1 MLVSSRDTCK
11 QRQTL
16 FLYVRPMPSL
26 TERRPDQTTNYSCQ
40 AKRPMEPARARRKVL
55 SASTLMAPENDDK
68 GDTALPAEEP
78 APDVGAVLLLP
89 YGAFGDS
96 ASREADGF
104 VPAPAAAE
112 PAGEPA
118 PGEPAPG
125 EPAPGEPAP
134 GEPAPGEPA
143 PEPEPGAP
151 EPLPEEP
158 EPGEPG
164 VPEPGGSD
172 PDEPEPLPGEPEP
185 GEPDPL
191 PEDPGVPDPAPVP
204 AEEAPLGP
212 AVGTRQVAVG
222 ELSPHTVQVA
232 IDVVMPAGT

>member
-1 MLVSSRDTCK
+1 
-11 QRQTL
+11 
-16 FLYVRPMPSL
+16 
-26 TERRPDQTTNYSCQ
+26 
-40 AKRPMEPARARRKVL
+40 
-55 SASTLMAPENDDK
+55 MAPENDDI

-112 PAGEPA
+112 PPGEPA

-143 PEPEPGAP
+143 PEPEPGA
-151 EPLPEEP
+151 
-158 EPGEPG
+158 
-164 VPEPGGSD
+164 S
-172 PDEPEPLPGEPEP
+172 EPLPGEPEP

-191 PEDPGVPDPAPVP
+191 PEDPGLPDPAPIP
-204 AEEAPLGP
+204 AEGAPLGR